1 MALSRYCRLT
11 WSCSLVNSDCF
22 LTHLLGSVTRDS
34 STGETKLFRK
44 GPARNSVL
52 CDAPVDK
59 RLTFKCKVN
68 VIRKKPTEDSRI
80 LNLITITWSRISQ
93 WQSEYC
99 LENCQPF
106 DYKFCFIGK
115 IIRESTIAENICSIC
130 QLCLDFFSRHSW
142 YSSLTDFINQHILKF
157 LKPFLPHFRR
167 MLHVMWYKVVGAK
180 STNPD
185 RFISRCHFVEEERN
199 VLLQVRREMSE
210 EFKDSRKKL
219 EDSLREL
226 EIIKRKALRLED
238 ENKHLVSFIT
248 SLIAWRKSF
257 FYHHVFCHWKWL
269 LAYWI
274 ITFVGPNLLPKHA
287 HYVIMTQVRS
297 IFIIGTNDMALIARR
312 HRWPSAERLLFAD
325 LLCHIFWIKTWT

>member
-1 MALSRYCRLT
+1 MTVRVLSRKLSAL
-11 WSCSLVNSDCF
+11 WLQI
-22 LTHLLGSVTRDS
+22 LLHWKDHRGINYLWKYMLDMSVMS
-34 STGETKLFRK
+34 G
-44 GPARNSVL
+44 
-52 CDAPVDK
+52 
-59 RLTFKCKVN
+59 
-68 VIRKKPTEDSRI
+68 
-80 LNLITITWSRISQ
+80 
-93 WQSEYC
+93 
-99 LENCQPF
+99 
-106 DYKFCFIGK
+106 
-115 IIRESTIAENICSIC
+115 
-130 QLCLDFFSRHSW
+130 FFSRHSW
-142 YSSLTDFINQHILKF
+142 YSSLTDFINQRILKF

-257 FYHHVFCHWKWL
+257 FF
-269 LAYWI
+269 
-274 ITFVGPNLLPKHA
+274 ITMSFV
-287 HYVIMTQVRS
+287 TE
-297 IFIIGTNDMALIARR
+297 NDC
-312 HRWPSAERLLFAD
+312 W
-325 LLCHIFWIKTWT
+325 HIEL

>member
-1 MALSRYCRLT
+1 MTVRVLSRKLSAL
-11 WSCSLVNSDCF
+11 WLQI
-22 LTHLLGSVTRDS
+22 LLHWKDHRGINYLWKYMLDMSVMS
-34 STGETKLFRK
+34 G
-44 GPARNSVL
+44 
-52 CDAPVDK
+52 
-59 RLTFKCKVN
+59 
-68 VIRKKPTEDSRI
+68 
-80 LNLITITWSRISQ
+80 
-93 WQSEYC
+93 
-99 LENCQPF
+99 
-106 DYKFCFIGK
+106 
-115 IIRESTIAENICSIC
+115 
-130 QLCLDFFSRHSW
+130 FFSRHSW

-157 LKPFLPHFRR
+157 LKPFRPHFRR
-167 MLHVMWYKVVGAK
+167 MLHVMWYKVLGAK

-210 EFKDSRKKL
+210 ELKDSRKKL

-269 LAYWI
+269 LAFWI

-287 HYVIMTQVRS
+287 HYVIMT
-297 IFIIGTNDMALIARR
+297 
-312 HRWPSAERLLFAD
+312 
-325 LLCHIFWIKTWT
+325 

>member
-1 MALSRYCRLT
+1 MTVRVLSRKLSALWLQILLHWKDHRG
-11 WSCSLVNSDCF
+11 VNYLWKYMLDM
-22 LTHLLGSVTRDS
+22 SVMS
-34 STGETKLFRK
+34 G
-44 GPARNSVL
+44 
-52 CDAPVDK
+52 
-59 RLTFKCKVN
+59 
-68 VIRKKPTEDSRI
+68 
-80 LNLITITWSRISQ
+80 
-93 WQSEYC
+93 
-99 LENCQPF
+99 
-106 DYKFCFIGK
+106 
-115 IIRESTIAENICSIC
+115 
-130 QLCLDFFSRHSW
+130 FFSRHSW
-142 YSSLTDFINQHILKF
+142 YSSWTDFINQHILKF

-248 SLIAWRKSF
+248 SLIAWRKRFF

-287 HYVIMTQVRS
+287 HYVIMT
-297 IFIIGTNDMALIARR
+297 
-312 HRWPSAERLLFAD
+312 
-325 LLCHIFWIKTWT
+325 

>member
-1 MALSRYCRLT
+1 MTVRVLSRKLSALWLQILLHWKDHRGINYL
-11 WSCSLVNSDCF
+11 WKYMLDMSVMSGF
-22 LTHLLGSVTRDS
+22 L
-34 STGETKLFRK
+34 
-44 GPARNSVL
+44 
-52 CDAPVDK
+52 
-59 RLTFKCKVN
+59 
-68 VIRKKPTEDSRI
+68 
-80 LNLITITWSRISQ
+80 
-93 WQSEYC
+93 
-99 LENCQPF
+99 
-106 DYKFCFIGK
+106 
-115 IIRESTIAENICSIC
+115 
-130 QLCLDFFSRHSW
+130 SRHSW
-142 YSSLTDFINQHILKF
+142 YSSWTDFINQHILKF

-257 FYHHVFCHWKWL
+257 FFITMSFVTENDCWHIELELL
-269 LAYWI
+269 LAQIYCQKMLTTWSWLRWEAFSSLVLMI
-274 ITFVGPNLLPKHA
+274 CLSSLAAIVDLPRNGYYSQIYFVTFFGLKHE
-287 HYVIMTQVRS
+287 HDCCGWKDFQS
-297 IFIIGTNDMALIARR
+297 
-312 HRWPSAERLLFAD
+312 
-325 LLCHIFWIKTWT
+325 KTTLTWHSVA